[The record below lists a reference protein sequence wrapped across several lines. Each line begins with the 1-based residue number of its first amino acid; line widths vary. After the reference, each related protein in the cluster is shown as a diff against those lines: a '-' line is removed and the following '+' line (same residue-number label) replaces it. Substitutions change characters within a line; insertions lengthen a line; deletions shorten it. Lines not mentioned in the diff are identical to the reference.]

1 MIHGAGG
8 FIGVFLMSVLS
19 NLVNI
24 IFSIWSFLFDFDGS
38 NPFFIVFAVFV
49 LMSLAISLIFYILY
63 WRK

>member
-1 MIHGAGG
+1 MN
-8 FIGVFLMSVLS
+8 VLS

-49 LMSLAISLIFYILY
+49 LMSIAISLIFYILY